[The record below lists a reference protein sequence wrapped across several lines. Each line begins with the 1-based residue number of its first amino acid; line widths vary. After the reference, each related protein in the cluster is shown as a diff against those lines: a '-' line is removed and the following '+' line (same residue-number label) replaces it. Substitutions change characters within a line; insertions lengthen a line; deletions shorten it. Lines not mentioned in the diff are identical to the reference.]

1 MFEGTS
7 LYRKEQK
14 FMGCVVHFVGKMEK
28 HMEVG
33 IWKVTFGSGTRLY
46 PALAY
51 RNFIPTNN
59 ANLGYELLKY
69 QV

>member
-1 MFEGTS
+1 
-7 LYRKEQK
+7 
-14 FMGCVVHFVGKMEK
+14 MGCVVHFVGKMEK